1 MDTQDLLAEST
12 AFAAWWHLARA
23 YHSLA
28 CRVNRFFEER
38 GITGA
43 QFGVLRCLADAGP
56 DGLMLSDLS
65 RHLMV
70 TCGNITGVVDRL
82 EQAGYLHR
90 ERQPDDRRVVIARL
104 TPAGSALHAGIMPAY
119 RDLVADLLDV
129 LAPED
134 RELLSRLCRELHL
147 GLANGRDVAP
157 DEAISRRPAPESPA
171 GRSVQVRD

>member
-1 MDTQDLLAEST
+1 MDTQDLLAGNT

-28 CRVNRFFEER
+28 GRVNRFFEER

-56 DGLMLSDLS
+56 SGLMLSDLS

-82 EQAGYLHR
+82 EQAGYLQR
-90 ERQPDDRRVVIARL
+90 ERQPDDRRVVVARL
-104 TPAGSALHAGIMPAY
+104 TPKGSALYADLMPAY
-119 RDLVADLLDV
+119 EVLVTGLLSM
-129 LAPED
+129 LPAED
-134 RELLSRLCRELHL
+134 QDALSRLSRDLHV
-147 GLANGRDVAP
+147 GLAQGRDVAP
-157 DEAISRRPAPESPA
+157 DEAISRRPCEPLPEVNQP
-171 GRSVQVRD
+171 D

>member
-1 MDTQDLLAEST
+1 MDTQDLLAGNT

-28 CRVNRFFEER
+28 GRVNRFFEER

-43 QFGVLRCLADAGP
+43 QFGVLRCLGDAGTA
-56 DGLMLSDLS
+56 GLMLSELS

-90 ERQPDDRRVVIARL
+90 ERQPDDRRVIVARL
-104 TPAGSALHAGIMPAY
+104 TPEGQALYTKLMPAY
-119 RDLVADLLDV
+119 EILVTDLL
-129 LAPED
+129 
-134 RELLSRLCRELHL
+134 RELPPEEQEMLSRLCRELHV
-147 GLANGRDVAP
+147 GLAQGKDVAP
-157 DEAISRRPAPESPA
+157 NEAVSRRSCEPPSAVIQPE
-171 GRSVQVRD
+171 

>member
-1 MDTQDLLAEST
+1 MDTQELLAGNT

-43 QFGVLRCLADAGP
+43 QFGVLRCLADAGSA
-56 DGLMLSDLS
+56 GLMLSDLS

-90 ERQPDDRRVVIARL
+90 ERQPDDRRVIVARL
-104 TPAGSALHAGIMPAY
+104 TPAGSALYAEVMPDYEILVNGLMGVLPATEHAE
-119 RDLVADLLDV
+119 
-129 LAPED
+129 LA
-134 RELLSRLCRELHL
+134 RLCRELHV
-147 GLANGRDVAP
+147 GLAQGRDLAP
-157 DEAISRRPAPESPA
+157 GEAISPRPEEASLTSDRT
-171 GRSVQVRD
+171 G